1 MCLFVVLV
9 FVTNRVLFC
18 DLLFHIIFS
27 VLIGNVHVPR
37 LSNKNLKLI
46 VLLMH
51 LRKSEWLRVL
61 QLILLI
67 FHGIDM

>member
-1 MCLFVVLV
+1 MCLFFVLV

>member
-27 VLIGNVHVPR
+27 VLIGNVHVAR